1 MKYLIWVNHAPY
13 GGERSYNALRLAR
26 ALLKSGGEERKAIL
40 IGDGVVRSK
49 GGQEVPQVYYNI
61 GGILCMVVRASGEIG
76 ACGTCIDAPGVAGTE
91 LLDSAFRRA
100 IDGLM
105 AWTQ

>member
-1 MKYLIWVNHAPY
+1 MKYLISVNYAPY

-26 ALLKSGGEERKAIL
+26 ALLKSGGEERKVIL
-40 IGDGVVRSK
+40 
-49 GGQEVPQVYYNI
+49 I

>member
-13 GGERSYNALRLAR
+13 GGERSYNALRLA
-26 ALLKSGGEERKAIL
+26 
-40 IGDGVVRSK
+40 
-49 GGQEVPQVYYNI
+49 
-61 GGILCMVVRASGEIG
+61 
-76 ACGTCIDAPGVAGTE
+76 IDAPGVAGTE